1 MLIEIPDA
9 VITVIKE
16 RERVYRTLSRKPIEK
31 VEELDAL
38 NDAWSSMSDL
48 CASEVLRNIKESI
61 DE

>member
-1 MLIEIPDA
+1 